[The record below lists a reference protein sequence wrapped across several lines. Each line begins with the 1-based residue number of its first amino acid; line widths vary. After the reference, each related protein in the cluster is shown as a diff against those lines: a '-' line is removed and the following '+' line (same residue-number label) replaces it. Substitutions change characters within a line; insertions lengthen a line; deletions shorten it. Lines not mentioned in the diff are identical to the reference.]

1 VSTVQLHVVQ
11 ELWEMLS
18 IDSDTE
24 SHTDQSD
31 SEVQLHMILSK
42 EALLAGNSPRA
53 LKYLG
58 DISRSCCDV
67 VDSVSSHSFIN
78 EKIA

>member
-1 VSTVQLHVVQ
+1 MSTVQLHVVQ

-58 DISRSCCDV
+58 DISRSCCD
-67 VDSVSSHSFIN
+67 DTSGFREFSFVHQ
-78 EKIA
+78 